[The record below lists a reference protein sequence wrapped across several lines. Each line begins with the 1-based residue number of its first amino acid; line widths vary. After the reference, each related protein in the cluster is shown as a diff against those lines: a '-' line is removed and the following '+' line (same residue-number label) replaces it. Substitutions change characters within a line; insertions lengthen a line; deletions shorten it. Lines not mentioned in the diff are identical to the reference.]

1 MINLVFTVVVSLEV
15 NELRSVLGS
24 ISSTIL
30 LSRAWIISPYAVW
43 DAMLLKGKIAQG
55 WVYSDNAK
63 RRGINDGTLAD
74 VVKNALK

>member
-1 MINLVFTVVVSLEV
+1 MFTVVVSLEV

-43 DAMLLKGKIAQG
+43 DAMLLKGQNCSRIGFIPIMLSAEELMTEHWRMSSKM
-55 WVYSDNAK
+55 
-63 RRGINDGTLAD
+63 R
-74 VVKNALK
+74 